1 MARIVPSDISR
12 LALSGVHQPELAT
25 LAVLKHA
32 LPDHYTV
39 FHGVHW
45 SRQYKG
51 TTVYGEVDFV
61 VLNHAGQVLCIEQKN
76 GPLLERDGALI
87 KVYGD
92 QPKNVADQI
101 LRAVDNIKAKFQHQ
115 CGKLDR
121 LAIDYLIYCPDHAI
135 AQLQSV
141 ALDRERI
148 VDAPQ
153 RDRLA
158 DMIQTILPP
167 GLDEADWYAGQ
178 VAAFFRQTFE
188 LVPDIHAHVDAQE
201 SNFIRLSGGLIEV
214 LDNIEMTPLRLRVS
228 ATAGS
233 GKTQVVRHH
242 FSKLAKAGRRPLLL
256 CFNRPLAER
265 LKHLVEPVGL
275 VETWYGFCVKFLQ
288 VHGITLDFET
298 RRNDPSF
305 WPEVAGRV
313 EEIACKNPLLADW
326 RFDDLIIDEAQD
338 FEAEWLDIVRLF
350 LPDEDRASMLW
361 LEDPNQNVRG
371 VTPPLLQHFVGYHAA
386 LNFRTPERIARF
398 IQQVLPEFPFVC
410 ANDLPG
416 LGVGVTGYDR
426 PEEQPKLVGKLIAR
440 LLKERFQHRQIAI
453 LSCRGL
459 KSTAFGGR
467 ERVGNYTL
475 SRFTDKYDLFG
486 NQVWGKGQILFD
498 TVRRFKGQQ
507 EAAVI
512 LTDIDPGVSAS
523 RPLEDDLR
531 VLFCGMTR
539 ATVRLEIVCNAANP
553 WVVERLSPLV
563 GH

>member
-1 MARIVPSDISR
+1 MARIVPSDLSR
-12 LALSGVHQPELAT
+12 LALSGAHQPELAT
-25 LAVLKHA
+25 LAGLKDA

-45 SRQYKG
+45 SRQYQG

-92 QPKNVADQI
+92 QEKDVGDQI
-101 LRAVDNIKAKFQHQ
+101 LRAVGNIKAKFQYQ
-115 CGKLDR
+115 CGKLER

-141 ALDRERI
+141 ALDQERI
-148 VDAPQ
+148 VDAPL
-153 RDRLA
+153 REKLA
-158 DMIQTILPP
+158 DMIQAILPP
-167 GLDEADWYAGQ
+167 GPDDPNWYAGQ
-178 VAAFFRQTFE
+178 VAAFFHQTFE

-201 SNFIRLSGGLIEV
+201 ANFIRLSGGLVEII
-214 LDNIEMTPLRLRVS
+214 DNIEMTPLRLRVS

-242 FSKLAKAGRRPLLL
+242 FSRLAKAGRRPLLL

-265 LKHLVEPVGL
+265 LKHLVEPAGL
-275 VETWYGFCVKFLQ
+275 VETWYGFCDRFLQ
-288 VHGITLDFET
+288 AHRIKLDFASM
-298 RRNDPSF
+298 RANPSF
-305 WPEVAGRV
+305 WPDAATRV
-313 EEIACKNPLLADW
+313 EEIACNGTLAVDW

-338 FEAEWLDIVRLF
+338 FEAQWLDIVRLF

-371 VTPPLLQHFVGYHAA
+371 VEPLFLQDFVGYRAA
-386 LNFRTPERIARF
+386 LNFRTPESIARF

-416 LGVGVTGYDR
+416 LGVGVTGYDSL
-426 PEEQPKLVGKLIAR
+426 EEQPKRVGKLIAR

-459 KSTAFGGR
+459 DSTAFRGR
-467 ERVGNYTL
+467 ERAGNYTL
-475 SRFTDKYDLFG
+475 SRFTGEYDMFG

-512 LTDIDPGVSAS
+512 LTDVDPGVSHS
-523 RPLEDDLR
+523 LEEDLR

-539 ATVRLEIVCNAANP
+539 STVRLEIVCHAGNP
-553 WVVERLSPLV
+553 WVAERLLR
-563 GH
+563 

>member
-1 MARIVPSDISR
+1 MARIVPSDLSR
-12 LALSGVHQPELAT
+12 LALSGAHQPELAT
-25 LAVLKHA
+25 LAVLKDA

-45 SRQYKG
+45 SRQYQG

-61 VLNHAGQVLCIEQKN
+61 VLNHAGRVLCIEQKN

-87 KVYGD
+87 KVYGEQEKD
-92 QPKNVADQI
+92 VGDQI
-101 LRAVDNIKAKFQHQ
+101 LRAVGNIKAKFQYQ

-148 VDAPQ
+148 VDAPL
-153 RDRLA
+153 REKLA
-158 DMIQTILPP
+158 DTIRTILPP
-167 GLDEADWYAGQ
+167 GPDEPSWYAGQ
-178 VAAFFRQTFE
+178 VAAFFHQTFE
-188 LVPDIHAHVDAQE
+188 LVPDVHAHVDAQE
-201 SNFIRLSGGLIEV
+201 ANFIRLSGGLVEII
-214 LDNIEMTPLRLRVS
+214 DNIEMTPLRLRVS

-242 FSKLAKAGRRPLLL
+242 FSRLAKAGRRPLLL

-265 LKHLVEPVGL
+265 LKHLVEPAGL
-275 VETWYGFCVKFLQ
+275 VETWYGFCDRFLQ
-288 VHGITLDFET
+288 AHGIKLDFASM
-298 RRNDPSF
+298 RANPSF
-305 WPEVAGRV
+305 WPDAAARV
-313 EEIACKNPLLADW
+313 EEIVCNGTLSEDW

-338 FEAEWLDIVRLF
+338 FEAEWLDIARLF
-350 LPDEDRASMLW
+350 LPDEDRASILW

-371 VTPPLLQHFVGYHAA
+371 VEPPFLQDFVGYRAA

-416 LGVGVTGYDR
+416 LGVGVTGYDS
-426 PEEQPKLVGKLIAR
+426 PEEQPKRVGKLIAR

-459 KSTAFGGR
+459 GSTAFRGR
-467 ERVGNYTL
+467 ERAGNYTL
-475 SRFTDKYDLFG
+475 SRFTETYDLFG

-512 LTDIDPGVSAS
+512 LTDVDPGVSHS
-523 RPLEDDLR
+523 LEDDLR

-539 ATVRLEIVCNAANP
+539 ATVRLEIVCHAGNP
-553 WVVERLSPLV
+553 WAAERLLR
-563 GH
+563 